1 MRTVPLRVRGDDP
14 LPHMRRFESVLVSLP
29 ELQAAAH
36 GQALLSVDLDF
47 GVVRRIPLVA
57 AVAGVPVSGLAM
69 EMLRVATGSPAVSME
84 VGSKGIE
91 SVGVAD
97 LRVPTQPG
105 GDVWLHFSQVD
116 DNLGRYVTAASVLDG
131 SVDPAQLSGKLVLL
145 GLTGFGLQDMRT
157 TALGELV
164 AGIEIQAQLLESLFD
179 GRYLLRPGW
188 MKWLEVGGI
197 LLLGLFLVWF
207 IPRTD
212 SPMAAF
218 LKAMPRA
225 YAWIALGVNMLLV
238 TLGFVL
244 FSSSGLLF
252 DASSMFLILSAVIAS
267 LVSSALIEIDREASQ
282 RSRREQL
289 VSETAHHVAGHLAA
303 TVFPDDVSLAEQRER
318 EMELVTRRLA
328 EAVQLLLAGEDISE
342 RSVLEGKVPGATT
355 GRDIVSDQVIALAD
369 SYLSQANGWQGP
381 AGEFHRSAL
390 AHIASESGQR
400 FDPQLV
406 EQFLAMGSD
415 IEAQLARLDAER

>member
-328 EAVQLLLAGEDISE
+328 EAVQLLL
-342 RSVLEGKVPGATT
+342 R
-355 GRDIVSDQVIALAD
+355 
-369 SYLSQANGWQGP
+369 
-381 AGEFHRSAL
+381 
-390 AHIASESGQR
+390 ESGT
-400 FDPQLV
+400 
-406 EQFLAMGSD
+406 
-415 IEAQLARLDAER
+415 